1 MIKIEWWRWTDDH
14 HNKNDHYQE
23 NPTITTTTIENTAN
37 PTSFEEGIQFH
48 DDDENE
54 NENENDG
61 EVQKTTVFRISST
74 SIIIIIISID
84 ATRSNIVSNKK

>member
-14 HNKNDHYQE
+14 HNKNDHCQE
-23 NPTITTTTIENTAN
+23 NPTITTTTIRNTAN

-54 NENENDG
+54 NENDD
-61 EVQKTTVFRISST
+61 EVQKTTFRISST
-74 SIIIIIISID
+74 SIIIIVISID